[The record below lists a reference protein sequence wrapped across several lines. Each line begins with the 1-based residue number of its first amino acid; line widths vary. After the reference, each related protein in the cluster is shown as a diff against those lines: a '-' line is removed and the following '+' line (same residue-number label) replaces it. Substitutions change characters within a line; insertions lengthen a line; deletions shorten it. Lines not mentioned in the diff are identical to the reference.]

1 MYSPFSGRIGA
12 VLMLASFC
20 VLWPG
25 PDARGVGTAIRET
38 PPSEAVER
46 ERLLEG
52 FEEIQRY
59 FAEQGFSLIAAWRGM
74 RSSDDPDFFD
84 RSYPDISVALDRM
97 AIELESRF
105 GSPAAASAPRDYTF
119 VLDRFAQR
127 IADPNEPE
135 IVRDNA
141 LATVCMVCA
150 MDGLQC
156 DRARFHGTLRRVM
169 ESDGAAARKTEAL
182 RWLRRTD
189 GPVDETLIERALTSP
204 AGNDAELRTEAA
216 KVLFSL
222 TTRRSLEVQR
232 LLLAPTETVAG
243 TTEPIACT
251 AMRHLT
257 RARVVEAAPDMIE
270 ALEDPSREVR
280 ACAAESLGRMSGL
293 SPRFDPG
300 APVHGNDDAVAQ
312 WRAWWN
318 GRRAAGAARGDGN
331 PGAVR

>member
-12 VLMLASFC
+12 VLMLATFF

-25 PDARGVGTAIRET
+25 PPASGVSTAVRET
-38 PPSEAVER
+38 PPSAAVER

-97 AIELESRF
+97 AVELERRF
-105 GSPAAASAPRDYTF
+105 GSPAAASTPRDYTF
-119 VLDRFAQR
+119 VLERFAAR
-127 IADPNEPE
+127 IADEQEPA
-135 IVRDNA
+135 IARDNA

-150 MDGLQC
+150 MDGLRC
-156 DRARFHGTLRRVM
+156 DRTLFHATLRRAV
-169 ESDGAAARKTEAL
+169 EADGSAARKTEAL

-189 GPVDETLIERALTSP
+189 GPIDEALLERALTSP
-204 AGNDAELRTEAA
+204 AGADAELRTEAA
-216 KVLFSL
+216 KVLFGL
-222 TTRRSLEVQR
+222 RTRRSLEVQR
-232 LLLAPTETVAG
+232 LLLAPTEATGG

-257 RARVVEAAPDMIE
+257 KARVVEAAPDMIE
-270 ALEDPSREVR
+270 ALDDPSREVR
-280 ACAAESLGRMSGL
+280 ACAAESLGSMSGL

-300 APVHGNDDAVAQ
+300 VHGRANDDAVAQ

-318 GRRAAGAARGDGN
+318 GRRATGAAGSDGS
-331 PGAVR
+331 PTKVR